1 MSDTVHLVVCMAAMC
16 GLRYLIRPGP
26 ALVSLVG
33 SSERRWEQVLSL
45 CQGGKEGRLYMSPL
59 AVGRASGTPP
69 GLSCRC
75 KVPET
80 FCDRADTS
88 PKQLTNKQTNID
100 YFINFFQL
108 SNRSGSF
115 VTNII
120 EFLIYVI

>member
-26 ALVSLVG
+26 ALVSLIG

-88 PKQLTNKQTNID
+88 PKQLTNKQTNSYLCFVLNSMKIFKISCITNTD
-100 YFINFFQL
+100 Y
-108 SNRSGSF
+108 
-115 VTNII
+115 TN
-120 EFLIYVI
+120 EF